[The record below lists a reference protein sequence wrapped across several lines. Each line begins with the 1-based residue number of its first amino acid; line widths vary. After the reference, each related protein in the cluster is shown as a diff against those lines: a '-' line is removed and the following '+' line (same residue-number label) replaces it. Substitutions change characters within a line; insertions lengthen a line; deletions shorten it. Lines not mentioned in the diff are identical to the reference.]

1 MTARSVSGSVPLT
14 VAGTVRPSFSITLI
28 VAPCPAPATTWLLV
42 TIRPSLLITMPDP
55 VAAPCWDA
63 TAIFTT
69 LGSTLAAA
77 LCTEPSGAAAGA
89 AWLPFS
95 GAVTDGV
102 ALESLVA
109 EYTAAP
115 PTPLAAPT
123 RSAVSATAARP
134 RRLGLA
140 GSGWC
145 AGCGPK
151 GGQFDPGGVP

>member
-1 MTARSVSGSVPLT
+1 MTARSVSGSVPLM
-14 VAGTVRPSFSITLI
+14 VALTVRPSFSITVI
-28 VAPCPAPATTWLLV
+28 VAPCPAPATTWLFV

-55 VAAPCWDA
+55 VAAPWDVA

-102 ALESLVA
+102 FVVWSLVA

-115 PTPLAAPT
+115 PTPPAVPT
-123 RSAVSATAARP
+123 SSAVSATAASP
-134 RRLGLA
+134 SRRFGFGA
-140 GSGWC
+140 VD
-145 AGCGPK
+145 GCC
-151 GGQFDPGGVP
+151 GQFGPGDVP